1 MIVENS
7 RVSSRR
13 VPSGAWITALL
24 VGALVTVGALAVQAH
39 QHAPKGGLSTSA
51 STPAAKP
58 SQSNTPKPQNP
69 AVPGDSG
76 TGRRVVYSTG
86 QKRVW
91 LVDDKGTALRS
102 FTVWAGTITPAPGS
116 YKVSFRR
123 EQGTGSDGV
132 SIEHAVY
139 FGTSSAFSNAVDG
152 SSPSPNPGLRTGAI
166 RERAADGAAL
176 WEFAAMGTPVTVVR

>member
-1 MIVENS
+1 M
-7 RVSSRR
+7 SSRR

-24 VGALVTVGALAVQAH
+24 VGALVTVGALAVQAR
-39 QHAPKGGLSTSA
+39 QHAPKDSLGSSA

-58 SQSNTPKPQNP
+58 SGSSTPKAQSPL
-69 AVPGDSG
+69 PGDSG

-91 LVDDKGTALRS
+91 LVDVNGGVLRS
-102 FTVWAGTITPAPGS
+102 FTVWAGTITPASGS

-123 EQGTGSDGV
+123 EQGTGSDGAA
-132 SIEHAVY
+132 IEHAVY

-152 SSPSPNPGLRTGAI
+152 SSPSPNPDLRTGAI
-166 RERAADGAAL
+166 RERVADGAAM
-176 WEFAAMGTPVTVVR
+176 WAFASMGTTVSVVK